1 MSIPLPPAPAAWRN
15 RLYQII
21 LKPTPRPGKAFDVGL
36 IVCILVSVALV
47 MLDSVRD
54 IHTRFHQELWV
65 AEWVVTVLFS
75 AEYLAR
81 LFSAPRPWA
90 YARSLFGVIDLLSI
104 LPTLLMLLF
113 PELAYLLTHP
123 RLAAVADFSD
133 FQTGTLYRRDTDH
146 PHRPAPEPA
155 KITVFLTA
163 VCVLV
168 VMMGSTLYVVEGPA
182 NGFTSIPKSMYWAI
196 VTITT
201 VGYGDIA
208 PKPHWASWSPRW
220 R

>member
-1 MSIPLPPAPAAWRN
+1 M
-15 RLYQII
+15 
-21 LKPTPRPGKAFDVGL
+21 
-36 IVCILVSVALV
+36 
-47 MLDSVRD
+47 
-54 IHTRFHQELWV
+54 

-104 LPTLLMLLF
+104 LPTPLMLLF
-113 PELAYLLTHP
+113 PELAYLLTIRAL
-123 RLAAVADFSD
+123 RLLRDFSD

-146 PHRPAPEPA
+146 PHRPAPRA
-155 KITVFLTA
+155 GKKSRYSDGGVRAGGDDGQHA
-163 VCVLV
+163 VR
-168 VMMGSTLYVVEGPA
+168 GGRPGQWLYQHSQIDVR
-182 NGFTSIPKSMYWAI
+182 AI

-208 PKPHWASWSPRW
+208 PKTHWASWFAPLAMISATPSLRRPPDCQPELIRGERPRTHPASDLPTARWKPSGRRAVLPGLW
-220 R
+220 RGLVISGARA